1 MKKSHMISAIAA
13 VIFLVAML
21 TNPNQERH
29 KEAVKNGLKTAIQNA
44 IKKLPAKTTDEL
56 EQARQA
62 LTTMLGDP
70 FIDTIVN
77 DSVSSGN
84 YIFFSTTKF
93 TFEGETKII
102 GIGAFGNVFIAKITP
117 PKIEAE

>member
-1 MKKSHMISAIAA
+1 MKKSYVISAIAA
-13 VIFLVAML
+13 VIFLIATL

-29 KEAVKNGLKTAIQNA
+29 KEAVKNALKTSIQKA
-44 IKKLPAKTTDEL
+44 IKELPTEENKGL
-56 EQARQA
+56 EQARQT

-70 FIDTIVN
+70 FIDTVVN

-84 YIFFSTTKF
+84 YMFFSTTKF
-93 TFEGETKII
+93 SFEGETKII
-102 GIGAFGNVFIAKITP
+102 GIGAFGNVFIAKIPP

>member
-1 MKKSHMISAIAA
+1 MKKSYVIYAIAA
-13 VIFLVAML
+13 VIFLIATL

-29 KEAVKNGLKTAIQNA
+29 KEAVKNALKTSIQKA
-44 IKKLPAKTTDEL
+44 IKELPTEENKGL
-56 EQARQA
+56 EQARQT

-70 FIDTIVN
+70 FIDTVVN

-84 YIFFSTTKF
+84 YMFFSTTKF
-93 TFEGETKII
+93 SFEGETKII

>member
-1 MKKSHMISAIAA
+1 MKKSYVISAIAA
-13 VIFLVAML
+13 VIFLIATL

-29 KEAVKNGLKTAIQNA
+29 KEAVKNALKTSIQKA
-44 IKKLPAKTTDEL
+44 IKELPTEENKGL
-56 EQARQA
+56 EQARQT

-70 FIDTIVN
+70 FIDTVVN

-84 YIFFSTTKF
+84 YMFFSTTKF
-93 TFEGETKII
+93 SFEGETKII